1 MSEFRRRAERAAAA
15 QGQRGVREESHLTP
29 PLVGGLRRAGS
40 LHYRETHATLRTERQ
55 LRQATRQYQDIGPG
69 ASWQILDP
77 RELWHFRDLLGT
89 LAGRDVK
96 LRYRQT
102 ALGVIWDLIQPVVPA
117 FILSIVFGQIAKVPS
132 GGVPA
137 FVFVYAGMLGW
148 NAFNNTLMK
157 ASASLVQDAGLL
169 SKVYF
174 PRLVLPLSTILSTFV
189 DFAITAA
196 LLPIMFAL
204 TGIRPGLSLLLLP
217 LWLLLLIGL
226 AFGLGL
232 WLSAWMVT
240 YRDVKYA
247 LPVLL
252 TFLMYASPI
261 AYPASAIPPA
271 LRTYFL
277 INPLAP
283 LIEGMRWS
291 LFDRGTLL
299 WGNIA
304 YSAVFMVLAL
314 GWGAFVFSRLERR
327 FADVI

>member
-1 MSEFRRRAERAAAA
+1 MR
-15 QGQRGVREESHLTP
+15 QG
-29 PLVGGLRRAGS
+29 
-40 LHYRETHATLRTERQ
+40 
-55 LRQATRQYQDIGPG
+55 TRPYQEIGPG
-69 ASWQILDP
+69 GTWQILDP
-77 RELWHFRDLLGT
+77 RELWHFRDLLAT

-102 ALGVIWDLIQPVVPA
+102 ALGVIWDLVQPVVPA
-117 FILSIVFGQIAKVPS
+117 FILSVVFGKIAKVPS

-137 FVFVYAGMLGW
+137 FVFVYVGMLGW
-148 NAFNNTLMK
+148 NAFFNTLNK
-157 ASASLVQDAGLL
+157 ASNSLVQDAPLL

-174 PRLVLPLSTILSTFV
+174 PRMVLPLSTVLSTLV

-196 LLPIMFAL
+196 LLPPMFL
-204 TGIRPGLSLLLLP
+204 LSGIRPGAGLALLP
-217 LWLLLLIGL
+217 LWLLLLIAL
-226 AFGLGL
+226 AFGVGL
-232 WLSAWMVT
+232 WLSALMVT

-252 TFLMYASPI
+252 TFLLYATPI
-261 AYPASAIPPA
+261 AYPASFIPPT

-291 LFDRGTLL
+291 LFGRGTLL
-299 WGNIA
+299 WGNLA
-304 YSAVFMVLAL
+304 YAAVFTLLAL
-314 GWGAFVFSRLERR
+314 AWGAFVFSRMERR

>member
-1 MSEFRRRAERAAAA
+1 MR
-15 QGQRGVREESHLTP
+15 QG
-29 PLVGGLRRAGS
+29 
-40 LHYRETHATLRTERQ
+40 
-55 LRQATRQYQDIGPG
+55 TRPYQEITPG

-77 RELWHFRDLLGT
+77 RELWHFRDLLAT

-102 ALGVIWDLIQPVVPA
+102 ALGVIWDLVQPVVPA
-117 FILSIVFGQIAKVPS
+117 FILAVVFGKIAKVPS

-148 NAFNNTLMK
+148 NAFFNTLNK
-157 ASASLVQDAGLL
+157 ASNSLVQDAPLL

-174 PRLVLPLSTILSTFV
+174 PRMVLPLSTVLSTLV
-189 DFAITAA
+189 DFAIAA
-196 LLPIMFAL
+196 VLLPPMFFLSDIHPGAGLAL
-204 TGIRPGLSLLLLP
+204 MP
-217 LWLLLLIGL
+217 LWLLLLIAL

-232 WLSAWMVT
+232 WLSALMVA

-252 TFLMYASPI
+252 TFLLYATPI
-261 AYPASAIPPA
+261 AYPASFIPPT

-291 LFDRGTLL
+291 LFGHGTLL
-299 WGNIA
+299 WGNLA
-304 YSAVFMVLAL
+304 YAAAFTLVAL
-314 GWGAFVFSRLERR
+314 CWGAFVFSRMERR

>member
-1 MSEFRRRAERAAAA
+1 MA
-15 QGQRGVREESHLTP
+15 
-29 PLVGGLRRAGS
+29 GLHPAVP
-40 LHYRETHATLRTERQ
+40 LHYPEMHATLRTERQ
-55 LRQATRQYQDIGPG
+55 LRQASRPYQDIGPG

-77 RELWHFRDLLGT
+77 RELWHFRDLLAT
-89 LAGRDVK
+89 LARRDVK

-102 ALGVIWDLIQPVVPA
+102 ALGVVWDLVQPVVPA
-117 FILSIVFGQIAKVPS
+117 FILAVVFGNIARVPS

-137 FVFVYAGMLGW
+137 FVFVYVGMLGW
-148 NAFNNTLMK
+148 NAFLNTFTR

-174 PRLVLPLSTILSTFV
+174 PRLVLPLSTILSTLV
-189 DFAITAA
+189 DFTIAAA
-196 LLPIMFAL
+196 LLPIMFVL
-204 TGIRPGLSLLLLP
+204 SDIRPGTNLILLP
-217 LWLLLLIGL
+217 VWLVMLIAL

-232 WLSAWMVT
+232 WLSAVMVT

-252 TFLMYASPI
+252 TFLLYATPI
-261 AYPASAIPPA
+261 AYPASFIPPT

-283 LIEGMRWS
+283 LIEAVRWS
-291 LFDRGTLL
+291 LFNRGTLL
-299 WGNIA
+299 WGNLA
-304 YSAVFMVLAL
+304 YSAVFMAVAL
-314 GWGAFVFSRLERR
+314 VWGAYIFSRMEKR